1 MALKKWMAKH
11 EKKAK
16 TGGMAKVDAIEND
29 KSMSAF
35 QKYKIGEGKITEG
48 MGKAKVAD
56 NAKPAVAKAGGAA
69 EKFVR
74 ARDKKL
80 VDGSAA
86 GAAKGVLAD
95 AGAEGPGD
103 GDADDRPLAKKK
115 RPYMS
120 VDV

>member
-1 MALKKWMAKH
+1 MGLKKWMAKH

-16 TGGMAKVDAIEND
+16 TGGMEKVDALEND
-29 KSMSAF
+29 KGMSAF
-35 QKYKIGEGKITEG
+35 QKYKIGAGDITKG
-48 MGKAKVAD
+48 MEKANVAA
-56 NAKPAVAKAGGAA
+56 NAKPAVAKGGEAA
-69 EKFVR
+69 KKFVSPR
-74 ARDKKL
+74 GKAL

-115 RPYMS
+115 KRPYM
-120 VDV
+120 DVV